1 MCTFFKNELFLRLPS
16 TSYHD
21 LEIERMLRTTGK
33 QFAKKGN
40 IYLHWRQTHGRWST
54 LSIGSDCAWIASI
67 AVECS
72 NSRFFPVESSA
83 RRRAAALLCDALSP
97 AAAAAAAAEDLEG
110 LLPFSSA
117 SSLAAFDDMIV

>member
-1 MCTFFKNELFLRLPS
+1 M
-16 TSYHD
+16 
-21 LEIERMLRTTGK
+21 
-33 QFAKKGN
+33 
-40 IYLHWRQTHGRWST
+40 
-54 LSIGSDCAWIASI
+54 GSDCAWIASI

-97 AAAAAAAAEDLEG
+97 AAAAAAAAAEDLEG

-117 SSLAAFDDMIV
+117 SSLAACDDIIAIHLHSNPYHLLSSSLTWSRLCMPMRRL

>member
-1 MCTFFKNELFLRLPS
+1 M
-16 TSYHD
+16 
-21 LEIERMLRTTGK
+21 
-33 QFAKKGN
+33 
-40 IYLHWRQTHGRWST
+40 
-54 LSIGSDCAWIASI
+54 GSDCAWIASI

-97 AAAAAAAAEDLEG
+97 AAAAAAAAAEDLEG

-117 SSLAAFDDMIV
+117 SSLAAYNEVLVIHLNSNLYELFTDLVEVVYADEEAVVHDTEALEDSCVAAHR

>member
-1 MCTFFKNELFLRLPS
+1 M
-16 TSYHD
+16 
-21 LEIERMLRTTGK
+21 
-33 QFAKKGN
+33 
-40 IYLHWRQTHGRWST
+40 
-54 LSIGSDCAWIASI
+54 GSDCAWIASI

-97 AAAAAAAAEDLEG
+97 AAAAAAAEDFEG

-117 SSLAAFDDMIV
+117 SSLAACDDIIAVHLHSNL